1 LAKARKTARK
11 TSGGS
16 RKAASKK
23 AAGKKAAKKRASKPA
38 KNELNLGPIKKQIR
52 DHVKRLSAARS
63 ADPRV
68 AGALETLS
76 RAQSELDCGDSMIL
90 PLE

>member
-1 LAKARKTARK
+1 LAKARKTVRK

-23 AAGKKAAKKRASKPA
+23 ATGKKAAKKRATKPA
-38 KNELNLGPIKKQIR
+38 KNELNLGPLKKQIR

-63 ADPRV
+63 SDPRV

-90 PLE
+90 PLA